1 MVNMTTYIKNTLL
14 LCLMFC
20 ATIFVGC
27 SDDDNNGVTPL
38 PEGQGEVTFKFV
50 RNKVYTIST
59 LEDMARLKVTLEK
72 DGQKVTLPTID
83 LIGDID
89 SLTSSAV
96 RLENGDYKVVKYTA
110 YNNKGVQVQEAYL
123 DDNNTLSVEHGVM
136 QTFYFPVS
144 IRFVYINNEIR
155 NMLFGVC
162 AEALG
167 NDSTKWPKSWRVE
180 NEDLLT
186 WENLEFEV
194 DDYGEI
200 SYLACIIFDGK
211 TFPGM
216 KKLPATVSLFPTL
229 EGIQIM
235 DIPEFEELPDNMDKS
250 PLYSIMIMNT
260 GFKAFPK
267 NFEKMKNLRSL
278 SVINSKLTEL
288 PIRLSELPEVRDVEI
303 SGNEIA
309 EFPKELAE
317 KWQKVVSLRMN
328 YTKLTS
334 LPENIFGMKKVS
346 TFDFCDNQGLS
357 NLPKYRG
364 DNTYMGG
371 LFLDNCSFTSIPEIA
386 NTRMRTLSL
395 ANNKITSVS
404 QEVVNGLSDQL
415 LTLILDDNKINSF
428 PQMASSSLI
437 ELSLDNCGLTAIPDL
452 SKLPELCVLSLNS
465 NQILEVKDGTF
476 TNCTKF
482 AILDLSKN
490 TELRTFSN
498 HAGFTVIDQTVKYRN
513 KKLVGDKVVEY
524 GDEQTQNIAK
534 PYYLNCV
541 NVDDCPNLTWE
552 VPETWCCIK
561 NFYVWN
567 KEELELPVRN
577 VIVYNR
583 GSKNVVRHEC
593 PVCKVDGQPR
603 VYSFPKTLEEII
615 AGLKKNQDK

>member
-1 MVNMTTYIKNTLL
+1 MTTYIKNTLL

-328 YTKLTS
+328 DTKLTS

-415 LTLILDDNKINSF
+415 LTLILDVNKINSF

>member
-1 MVNMTTYIKNTLL
+1 
-14 LCLMFC
+14 MFC

-186 WENLEFEV
+186 WENLEFEG

-328 YTKLTS
+328 DTKLTS

>member
-96 RLENGDYKVVKYTA
+96 RLENGVYKVVKYTA
-110 YNNKGVQVQEAYL
+110 YNNKGVEVQEAYL

-260 GFKAFPK
+260 GFKAFLK

-328 YTKLTS
+328 DTKLTS

-561 NFYVWN
+561 NLYVWN

-593 PVCKVDGQPR
+593 PVCKVGGQPR

>member
-194 DDYGEI
+194 DDGEI

-317 KWQKVVSLRMN
+317 KWEKVVSFRMN
-328 YTKLTS
+328 DTLLSS
-334 LPENIFGMKKVS
+334 LPEYIFGMKKVS